1 MKRALMA
8 ATAATM
14 SVGGALAGVAD
25 AAEIAVPAC
34 SPFLEGERTV
44 AVQGTGFA
52 PNSEVELTVGEQRLG
67 TARANEDGAFRADA
81 LAPAFSSERRNLQT
95 FDLLA
100 EDAEGTSA
108 TADLRMTRINATLP
122 AKARPTS
129 RVPYRVYGF
138 TPGRTVY
145 VHIRRGSKTLSSLR
159 IGVAASPC
167 GTASRRLRYLP
178 VKGSPTGSYVYWFQA
193 SKRFDPEVASV
204 RLPVEIVRRAPPSA
218 RGRGAVNLA

>member
-14 SVGGALAGVAD
+14 AVGGALPVAAD

-52 PNSEVELTVGEQRLG
+52 PNSEVTLTAGDQKLG

-81 LAPAFSSERRNLQT
+81 FGPAFSSERKNVQT

-100 EDAEGTSA
+100 KDAEGTSA
-108 TADLRMTRINATLP
+108 TADLQMTRINATLP

-129 RVPYRVYGF
+129 RVTYRVYGF

-145 VHIRRGSKTLSSLR
+145 VHVRRGSKTLASHK
-159 IGVAASPC
+159 IGPAAAPC
-167 GTASRRLRYLP
+167 GTASRRLRYMP
-178 VKGSPTGSYVYWFQA
+178 VTNAAAGSYVYWFQA
-193 SKRFDPEVASV
+193 SKRFDPDVASV
-204 RLPVEIVRRAPPSA
+204 RLPVEIVRRSGAE
-218 RGRGAVNLA
+218 GR

>member
-1 MKRALMA
+1 MKRALAVAMMA
-8 ATAATM
+8 LG
-14 SVGGALAGVAD
+14 VALPGVAD

-44 AVQGTGFA
+44 VVRGTGFA
-52 PNSEVELTVGEQRLG
+52 PNSDVRLTVGDQALG
-67 TARANEDGAFRADA
+67 TAKADADGAFRADA
-81 LAPAFSSERRNLQT
+81 FGPAFSSDRRNLQT

-108 TADLRMTRINATLP
+108 TAALQMTRINATLP

-129 RVPYRVYGF
+129 RVTYRVFGF

-145 VHIRRGSKTLSSLR
+145 VHVRRGSKTLASLR
-159 IGVAASPC
+159 IGAAASPC
-167 GTASRRLRYLP
+167 GTASRRLRYMP
-178 VKGSPTGSYVYWFQA
+178 VEGYKTGSYVYWFQA

-204 RLPVEIVRRAPPSA
+204 RLPVEIVRRAGAP
-218 RGRGAVNLA
+218 GR